1 MPGLSTSLR
10 VFEIDQLQQ
19 VALQWGLQA
28 SDSEKA
34 SLLLTLELTIPQ
46 PDKFSKIFDQ
56 LPDTAKQALVALK
69 HNEGRLPWST
79 FAQRFG
85 EIRSLGK
92 TKRKKEQ
99 PWAFPTSSSEILWYH
114 GLLGRD
120 FLRVDGDLQEM
131 AYLPDELVSL
141 LPTTPDQPPDSTLK
155 PISLPTNTA
164 VSVTSSAILDESC
177 LLLAALR
184 FGDPQAYLS
193 KTSVSPLRWSLL
205 EALLQAC
212 GVLDQEK
219 QPTDLARKF
228 LELPRGQALRWLASQ
243 WLQSTSFDEV
253 GHLPG
258 LQVDTDKPIRSQS
271 ARQTIV
277 DLLSGLQA
285 GQWYSL
291 QRLIE
296 LVNTNNPDFL
306 RQQEEYFSWTI
317 LRKDDPLE
325 PLSGFESWSL
335 VEGEL
340 IIFIVLQI
348 LPLLGLADTG
358 VTAEPQQQRFFRLKE
373 IFFQL
378 DDPALP
384 VESESENSPIS
395 ATSTGK
401 IIMTDR
407 SPRIVRYQNSRF
419 VEWLDVSAVQG
430 TYQITP
436 ASLLKA
442 REQGLLPKH
451 LILLLRKHAES
462 GLPPILYQA
471 IKSWEAEGTQANIQT
486 QTILRLGTPEILQA
500 LRESSAAHWLGESLG
515 PTAVILKPGA
525 EKSVIQALS
534 ALGYLTD
541 YNESEHKDG

>member
-1 MPGLSTSLR
+1 
-10 VFEIDQLQQ
+10 
-19 VALQWGLQA
+19 
-28 SDSEKA
+28 
-34 SLLLTLELTIPQ
+34 
-46 PDKFSKIFDQ
+46 
-56 LPDTAKQALVALK
+56 
-69 HNEGRLPWST
+69 
-79 FAQRFG
+79 
-85 EIRSLGK
+85 
-92 TKRKKEQ
+92 
-99 PWAFPTSSSEILWYH
+99 
-114 GLLGRD
+114 
-120 FLRVDGDLQEM
+120 VDGDLQEM

-141 LPTTPDQPPDSTLK
+141 LPNMPDQPPDSTLK
-155 PISLPTNTA
+155 SISLPTNTA

-384 VESESENSPIS
+384 VELESENSPIS
-395 ATSTGK
+395 VTSTGK

-407 SPRIVRYQNSRF
+407 SPRIVRYQISRF
-419 VEWLDVSAVQG
+419 VEWLDVSAAQG